1 MNQVPYQSSE
11 ASADII
17 NAYASQYRTYA
28 RQGPSRLVRA
38 MKVIGPV
45 AVLVFPPLTIIAL
58 IIVHR

>member
-1 MNQVPYQSSE
+1 MNRAPYQPSE
-11 ASADII
+11 ASADIL

-38 MKVIGPV
+38 MKVIGPI